1 MALQLRR
8 GETRS
13 FGKMVAASFIVMAV
27 AVQAAVMLNA
37 HQLVFAVGPTTTLA
51 APTTPFPADN
61 GSINTNDFW
70 FTWSAVPGAVSYEW
84 QGSTSS
90 TKMGDGTLANVMW
103 TGDYQRVQPVT
114 PTAHSV
120 GASGTWY
127 WQVRAVAADGSK
139 GPWSSAWKMT
149 IDWNLPDA
157 PSSLS
162 WKTSDNQVIADG
174 GVTNLF
180 AGAAS
185 WQDATP
191 SKVDHYLY
199 KYWNDIAGNQ
209 YKVGSE
215 YTTATTSTSLAG
227 VFNQGDG
234 VHHFC
239 VAAVSAAGNA
249 SACTPFTITYDAV
262 APTATFAYSNNNG
275 TALTNGDVT
284 VTMTTSEPVQTP
296 PDWMRVD
303 DTHFTRTYS
312 DNGKYQVAITDLA
325 GNTSAAQKFEVK
337 RIDRN
342 APTISGVTDGDLV
355 ASSVSLSI
363 FDPKYEGYDGLDA
376 NHGLTVD
383 GVAVATTSGPDKTY
397 LYTVAG
403 DGHHVVVA
411 TDKAGNSST
420 ISFTIDTTAPTVVD
434 VSVDHSPTNQAQL
447 VVSGTIGDANLKD
460 YNLRVY
466 NADHSA
472 EVMVNPWTGATGTGN
487 VDNNTL
493 GVLDISGLPDG
504 NYWVRVWAD
513 DFAGNQTGVSS
524 QIFVP
529 FTIDRTAPNV
539 KITSFARNSD
549 GTYTITGTTD
559 DSSDVTVAVDSQ
571 APLTTTPSG
580 GAWSVKSNVLVDG
593 VHTVTVVSTDA
604 TGNTVTKSETRTT
617 SSGNTTVEKFAGVIA
632 AALPVRFSATVPF
645 TAGAPV
651 VANND
656 QSVLGDQTTTPSD
669 GETSSSNHNKS
680 DDEAVKGAST
690 TRDSGSAPSF
700 IGLAWY
706 WWLAMLAAVAG
717 LWRLLGVRRRK
728 NVE

>member
-37 HQLVFAVGPTTTLA
+37 HQLVFAVGPTTTLV

-61 GSINTNDFW
+61 GAINTNNFW

-90 TKMGDGTLANVMW
+90 TLNSDGTLANVMW

-127 WQVRAVAADGSK
+127 WQVRAVAADGSE

-149 IDWNLPDA
+149 IDWSLPDA

-162 WKTSDNQVIADG
+162 WKTSDNQMVADG

-215 YTTATTSTSLAG
+215 YTTTTTSTSLAG
-227 VFNQGDG
+227 VFNQGAG

-239 VAAVSAAGNA
+239 VAAVSVAGNA
-249 SACTPFTITYDAV
+249 SACTPFTITYDTT
-262 APTATFAYSNNNG
+262 APTASFAYSNNNG
-275 TALTNGDVT
+275 AALTNGDVT

-296 PDWMRVD
+296 LDWMRVD
-303 DTHFTRTYS
+303 DTHFTRIYS
-312 DNGKYQVAITDLA
+312 DNGKYQVSVTDLA

-355 ASSVSLSI
+355 ANSVSLSI
-363 FDPKYEGYDGLDA
+363 FDPKYEGYDGFDA

-383 GVAVATTSGPDKTY
+383 GVAVTATSGPDKTY

-403 DGHHVVVA
+403 DGYHVVTA

-420 ISFTIDTTAPTVVD
+420 ISFTIDTTAPTVAN
-434 VSVDHSPTNQAQL
+434 VSVDHSPTNQSQL
-447 VVSGTIGDANLKD
+447 VVSGTISDANLKD

-472 EVMVNPWTGATGTGN
+472 QVTVSPWTGATGAGN
-487 VDNNTL
+487 VDSNTL
-493 GVLDISGLPDG
+493 GVLDISGLSDG

-513 DFAGNQTGVSS
+513 DLAGNRTGISS
-524 QIFVP
+524 QIFIP
-529 FTIDRTAPNV
+529 FTVDRTAPNV
-539 KITSFARNSD
+539 HITNFARNSD
-549 GTYTITGTTD
+549 GTYTVTGTTD
-559 DSSDVTVAVDSQ
+559 DPSDVTVTIDSQ
-571 APLTTTPSG
+571 TPLTVTPTSG
-580 GAWSVKSNVLVDG
+580 TWSVKSGVLVDG
-593 VHTVTVVSTDA
+593 VHTVTAVSTDA
-604 TGNTVTKSETRTT
+604 TGNTATDSKSHTT

-632 AALPVRFSATVPF
+632 AALPVRFAATVPF
-645 TAGAPV
+645 TAGAPA
-651 VANND
+651 VASND
-656 QSVLGDQTTTPSD
+656 QSVLGDQTTTPS
-669 GETSSSNHNKS
+669 GETSSSSHNKS

-690 TRDSGSAPSF
+690 TRDQGSAPSF

-717 LWRLLGVRRRK
+717 LWWLLGARRRK
-728 NVE
+728 NAE